1 MTTSY
6 VQTCQTRPFAV
17 TTQFAACG
25 VVYRWTTNAFV
36 EFLLIKKRGDWTLP
50 KGQLLEGEPADVAA
64 LREVAEETGLRGVL
78 HGELL
83 RTLYPVV
90 KGGQVIHKQLIYF
103 LVRVVDG
110 TERPQFNERITMLRW
125 CTLIAAL
132 RLLRQSHHRVAV
144 LAAAER
150 LASDA
155 MEAGHPGNL
164 YRP

>member
-1 MTTSY
+1 
-6 VQTCQTRPFAV
+6 
-17 TTQFAACG
+17 
-25 VVYRWTTNAFV
+25 
-36 EFLLIKKRGDWTLP
+36 
-50 KGQLLEGEPADVAA
+50 
-64 LREVAEETGLRGVL
+64 LRGVL